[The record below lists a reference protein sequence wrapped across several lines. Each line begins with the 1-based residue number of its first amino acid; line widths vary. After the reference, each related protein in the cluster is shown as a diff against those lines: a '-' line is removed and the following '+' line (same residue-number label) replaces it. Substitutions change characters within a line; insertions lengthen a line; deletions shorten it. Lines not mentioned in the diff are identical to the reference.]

1 MHACLHAARTNEAL
15 PRSHGPDV
23 CKPAGKPERE
33 CQRTTKNRDLRRT
46 IYEPFMFSFDFH
58 FDLRIVLHGNVILTS
73 FDCQSANRIASRT
86 TRLMCHKSAMPP
98 GTRPNTRSGRVRDR
112 DSRQPT
118 YPRHGSAASSTR
130 AHGLRLP
137 RVWYMIACSRLACQ
151 LTRSRRYSHSQYDGT
166 PPQLVIPSAGTRSGL
181 HLPPIRRVRSLQNP
195 HVIAC
200 TEGHCLIAHLSLHV
214 SVASSLSRS
223 PRRLFPIAPGLTAER
238 AYGHG

>member
-1 MHACLHAARTNEAL
+1 MI
-15 PRSHGPDV
+15 
-23 CKPAGKPERE
+23 
-33 CQRTTKNRDLRRT
+33 RRT

-58 FDLRIVLHGNVILTS
+58 FDLRVVLQCHSHSIVNRPIESRLGRLDSCVT
-73 FDCQSANRIASRT
+73 NRIGHATGPHTSENT
-86 TRLMCHKSAMPP
+86 TLDPA
-98 GTRPNTRSGRVRDR
+98 GVRDR

-223 PRRLFPIAPGLTAER
+223 PHRLFPIAPGLTAER